1 MVKILKES
9 LYIIALSLILGFISY
24 IVIDDYSLF
33 EDNNAKNMV
42 SDEYSNL
49 EPGVHLINIDYAKS
63 LYDSNLGI
71 FIDAREI
78 SDFNEGH
85 IEKSLSI
92 PFGYEL
98 NSSLVDSI
106 ENVFALFDYEPTS
119 KVLVT
124 YCSGEG
130 CSLSEDLAYELS
142 ELFPEQIIY
151 YFEEGYP
158 VWKNLNYPVKAY
170 QLVNKEI
177 NKSIKKSFFD
187 FIDYLIIG
195 SIVLIFLLYLTKNY
209 IFLIPIISRLI
220 LGFIFVYFSWD
231 KILDPAKFAD
241 VIKNYDITP
250 FNLEKIIALVLPYLE
265 FIIGSFLILGIFVE
279 ASTFISLSLLTF
291 FIIMIGQAYL
301 RGKSIDCG
309 CLLTDLSDSSSSE
322 KRIYMLKRIV
332 QDICFIVYGV
342 IVKYRMKFDNKN
354 D

>member
-1 MVKILKES
+1 MNKILKES
-9 LYIIALSLILGFISY
+9 VYIIVLSLILGLISY
-24 IVIDDYSLF
+24 FMIDDYNLF
-33 EDNNAKNMV
+33 ENDNANNIV
-42 SDEYSNL
+42 LNEYRNL

-71 FIDAREI
+71 FIDARELN
-78 SDFNEGH
+78 DFNEGH
-85 IEKSLSI
+85 IKKSLSI

-98 NSSLVDSI
+98 KSSIIDSI
-106 ENVFALFDYEPTS
+106 ENVFIEFNDESIS

-130 CSLSEDLAYELS
+130 CSLSEDLAYEFID
-142 ELFPEQIIY
+142 LFPEQIIC

-158 VWKNLNYPVKAY
+158 LWKSLNYPVKAY
-170 QLVNKEI
+170 KSVNEEI
-177 NKSIKKSFFD
+177 NKPIKKSLLD

-195 SIVLIFLLYLTKNY
+195 SIILIFSLYLTKNY

-265 FIIGSFLILGIFVE
+265 LIIGSFLILGVFVE

-309 CLLTDLSDSSSSE
+309 CLLSDLSDSSSSE

-342 IVKYRMKFDNKN
+342 IVKYRIKFDIKN